1 MSDAK
6 YKNVAFYEAI
16 FYRLDDDGNP
26 LEDENGKT
34 ILYTAPKLDFSHMA
48 DYVEVKDLVQ
58 NFSDLVREG
67 AWWD

>member
-1 MSDAK
+1 MMSNTK
-6 YKNVAFYEAI
+6 YKNVAFYEAV

-58 NFSDLVREG
+58 VREG

>member
-1 MSDAK
+1 MAE
-6 YKNVAFYEAI
+6 YKNVAFYEAV

-48 DYVEVKDLVQ
+48 DYVEVKDLEK
-58 NFSDLVREG
+58 SKITEAG
-67 AWWD
+67 WD

>member
-1 MSDAK
+1 VAE
-6 YKNVAFYEAI
+6 YKNVGLYEVI

-34 ILYTAPKLDFSHMA
+34 ILYTAPGLEFDQIA

-58 NFSDLVREG
+58 VREG

>member
-1 MSDAK
+1 MSNAE

-34 ILYTAPKLDFSHMA
+34 ILYTAPGLEFDQMA
-48 DYVEVKDLVQ
+48 DYVEVKHLEK
-58 NFSDLVREG
+58 SKITE